1 MWEEGTAN
9 LPVDFY
15 DNEDDFWG
23 PIIKEK
29 LRRYDA
35 HKPMLKTRVHF
46 TH

>member
-1 MWEEGTAN
+1 MWEEGCAN

-15 DNEDDFWG
+15 DNDDGFWDSV
-23 PIIKEK
+23 ISEK

-35 HKPMLKTRVHF
+35 YKPMLKTRKHF